1 MRVGARSPAPPAL
14 IERKQVEGVER
25 GSMTIERISRRG
37 FIKSSAAAG
46 AATLVPAAPFVHAQG
61 ALKKVSMLLDWVYQG
76 PNAGFMVAQ
85 VKGFYKE
92 AGLDVEIGPGKGS
105 GSTSQLIA
113 NKTSQFGFADGFVVG
128 LGISKG
134 MSIRNVGSIYRGN
147 PTAVIVLDESEI
159 KTVKDLEGKSIA
171 IAPGGT
177 QFQQWPAFQ
186 RGAKLDPAKINV
198 INIDPAGMN
207 PALISGK
214 VPAIASYVQGSVPSI
229 EIRSGKKTRQFM
241 YADYGVV
248 AVSNGIIA
256 HTDLLKSDP
265 ALVRAFVAPTLRGF
279 LYARANPEEAVEI
292 VRKYSP
298 TVDAA
303 ITRREMQLSWET
315 WVTPNTRAKPLG
327 WNSEADWTETI
338 SVLRQYG
345 GVSEPLSVAQ
355 LMTNEFVP
363 EGAEYVPPQKT

>member
-1 MRVGARSPAPPAL
+1 M
-14 IERKQVEGVER
+14 
-25 GSMTIERISRRG
+25 GSHISSRRV
-37 FIKSSAAAG
+37 FIKTSTAAG
-46 AATLVPAAPFVHAQG
+46 AATLLSIPQVHAQG
-61 ALKKVSMLLDWVYQG
+61 ILKKVTVLLDWVYQG
-76 PNAGFMVAQ
+76 PNAGFLVAQ
-85 VKGFYKE
+85 EKGFYKE
-92 AGLDVEIGPGKGS
+92 AGLEAEIGPGKGS

-128 LGISKG
+128 LGVAKG

-147 PTAVIVLDESEI
+147 PTAVIVLDESDI
-159 KTVKDLEGKSIA
+159 KTPKDLEGREIA

-186 RGAKLDPAKINV
+186 RGAKLDPSKIKV
-198 INIDPAGMN
+198 LNIDPGGMN

-241 YADYGVV
+241 YSDYGVV
-248 AVSNGIIA
+248 AVSNGIIV
-256 HTDLLKSDP
+256 HNDLIKSDP
-265 ALVRAFVAPTLRGF
+265 ALVKAFVAPTLRGF
-279 LYARANPEEAVEI
+279 LYARANPDEAVAT
-292 VRKYSP
+292 VRKFSP
-298 TVDAA
+298 TVDPA
-303 ITRREMQLSWET
+303 ITRREMELSWQT
-315 WVTPNTRAKPLG
+315 WVTPNTRDKPLG

-345 GVSEPLSVAQ
+345 GVTEPLTVAQ

-363 EGAEYVPPQKT
+363 EGAAFVPPQKT